1 MGSTLSSSSIGG
13 SSTSGSISSS
23 LSGASS
29 IACHNNNRTSRGGL
43 SPNYYS
49 QVSSCN
55 SSRSSRLGNVPPQK
69 SKVGRAAGREVLYTV
84 NNARIN
90 NNNNDRD
97 WGLYHS
103 GQYRQ
108 NKASLLHC
116 QTMNGNCAGDA
127 ASNGSSVGRKAGTQL
142 LLNGWNLLTKKVGSQ
157 HTTQTNSVY
166 FSNKKDNNN
175 NSNFPGNY
183 VYGSGDERQRD
194 SWQSWK
200 GSPEECKWSNGK
212 SNKCGSPTADR
223 LSSLSVKNGQRTILN
238 EYQNGHKRIQV
249 GIGKSKSSGQT
260 TINGT
265 ASSGLLNI
273 FRNGILQHSNHQKS
287 TQSSNKPYTVF
298 RSLDEQDGSVIANPY
313 NKVQNGN
320 IVGSDKITNGSRKD
334 NNAYR
339 LSKQDNV
346 DNNNGSYGRP
356 SPTAPAA
363 TTPLSPTHKPTA
375 WLGGK
380 FHQPGRRLPSFS
392 SILNPSASHNN
403 AKLSSENR
411 KNAQTAAHHRNSLC
425 AEDARRGN
433 NKNGMVTSVSSHG
446 NNGRRPHS
454 WAVCDQTNFDVPP
467 PPPNSVIS
475 GDSARSPTEWGYYCP
490 SAVEAIEPP
499 KYGISLVSGN
509 QNNRVHNGRKYEA
522 QTNQNGIRSG
532 GQHKKTVIQAST
544 SELLRGL
551 SHFIARRCEAL
562 ELKGFEP
569 SQVVV
574 WMRSVDRALI
584 MQGWQDVAFIN
595 PANLVFVYMLIRD
608 RLQSMD
614 FSCSGSNSSDSLCID
629 ANRENNSPY
638 GCEDDDSCDS
648 FKSGK
653 SCHEN
658 GRQQKLLRKRL
669 ANVDELQSLVLTCL
683 YISYSYM
690 GNEISYPLKP
700 FIAENTDR
708 SQFWCGC
715 VDIINAHSTDML
727 RLNSSSAFFLEVFS
741 ELKNYSIDC

>member
-29 IACHNNNRTSRGGL
+29 IACHNNNRTSRSGL

-69 SKVGRAAGREVLYTV
+69 PKAGRAAGREVLYTV

-90 NNNNDRD
+90 NNNNDGD

-127 ASNGSSVGRKAGTQL
+127 ASNGSSVGRKAGTQM
-142 LLNGWNLLTKKVGSQ
+142 LLNGWNLLTKKAGSQ
-157 HTTQTNSVY
+157 HSSQTNSVY

-183 VYGSGDERQRD
+183 VYGSNDERKRD

-200 GSPEECKWSNGK
+200 RSPEECKWSNGK
-212 SNKCGSPTADR
+212 SNKWGSPAAER
-223 LSSLSVKNGQRTILN
+223 LSSLSVKTGQRTILN

-260 TINGT
+260 AINGT
-265 ASSGLLNI
+265 ASSGLLSI

-287 TQSSNKPYTVF
+287 THGNNKQYTMF
-298 RSLDEQDGSVIANPY
+298 RSLDEQDGSVIINPY

-320 IVGSDKITNGSRKD
+320 IVGSDKIRNGSRKD
-334 NNAYR
+334 SNAYR
-339 LSKQDNV
+339 LSKQDYV
-346 DNNNGSYGRP
+346 DNNNDSYGRP

-392 SILNPSASHNN
+392 SILNPSVSHNN
-403 AKLSSENR
+403 DKNSITVENR

-433 NKNGMVTSVSSHG
+433 SKSGMVTSISSHG

-467 PPPNSVIS
+467 PPPNSLIGS
-475 GDSARSPTEWGYYCP
+475 DSARSPTEWGYYCP
-490 SAVEAIEPP
+490 STVETIEPP

-509 QNNRVHNGRKYEA
+509 QNNRVQNGRKYET
-522 QTNQNGIRSG
+522 QTNQNGVRSG
-532 GQHKKTVIQAST
+532 SQHKKTVIQAST

-551 SHFIARRCEAL
+551 SHYIARRCETL

-574 WMRSVDRALI
+574 WLRSVDRALI

-608 RLQSMD
+608 RLQSMN
-614 FSCSGSNSSDSLCID
+614 FSCSGSNSSDSLCVD
-629 ANRENNSPY
+629 ANRENNSPC
-638 GCEDDDSCDS
+638 GFEDDDSCDS

-653 SCHEN
+653 SCDEN
-658 GRQQKLLRKRL
+658 GRQRKLLRKGL
-669 ANVDELQSLVLTCL
+669 ANVDELQSL
-683 YISYSYM
+683 
-690 GNEISYPLKP
+690 
-700 FIAENTDR
+700 DR
-708 SQFWCGC
+708 SQFWSGC

-741 ELKNYSIDC
+741 ELKNNSVDC